1 MKNIINKLKKLL
13 LEFKGYYLN
22 ERMYQ
27 RLCYY
32 IDDICYYIDDIE
44 KQQEKVSKLL
54 ELYKEKDRLFDKRSQ
69 IQFEDI
75 SIFSSHALTLKIYDI
90 KKQIKT
96 LEEELK

>member
-32 IDDICYYIDDIE
+32 IDDIE

-54 ELYKEKDRLFDKRSQ
+54 DLYRLSQEWIFANSDEWKEL
-69 IQFEDI
+69 
-75 SIFSSHALTLKIYDI
+75 T
-90 KKQIKT
+90 KQIKT
-96 LEEELK
+96 LEEELGI